1 MAACIKGA
9 CVVGAGSA
17 TVLGLGFGADKLLE
31 EGGYPPVFKRSIGK
45 QLGNALS
52 SMGYSS
58 NTEYLELQNKILEI
72 KKASKSID
80 ELNNIIDEMEN
91 NDSFIELRKDL
102 KEFKKEFLKEINKE
116 KKIKEINESQILS
129 ELKNIRKNR

>member
-31 EGGYPPVFKRSIGK
+31 EGGYPPVFKRSVGK
-45 QLGNALS
+45 QLGNVLS
-52 SMGYSS
+52 SLGYSS

-102 KEFKKEFLKEINKE
+102 KEFKEEFLKEINKE
-116 KKIKEINESQILS
+116 KKIKEMNESKILS